1 LGSPGI
7 SYIYLWDFNQKFL
20 WRKLQMKKTLLASAA
35 IAGLVLAS
43 APAQAQMELTIG
55 GHSKNYIGFSDQ
67 DDNATSETRDFDMQR
82 ETELHFNG
90 ESTLDNGLTFGF
102 QVEVEADAEDDS
114 NTIEESYIYMS
125 GTWGRVN
132 LGSED
137 GAAYL
142 LQVAAPSADSNIDGI
157 RQFVNPVNYT
167 NALGAAG
174 TNAALAAPGSL
185 VGAFGTPFGATNQD
199 GFDYDQDVTGLS
211 EKITYLSPNFNGFQL
226 GASYTPDVGANNSST
241 NIASGFTSDDAADT
255 LGEAYEIGARYEGVM
270 SNFGYALGA
279 GYTHIELESEG
290 TAAAAAGGALDRN
303 DDFTEWNVGLDIDV
317 GAFGIGAIYKE
328 SDTGHDPIES
338 GSDIETFVVGVDY
351 TTGPFKF
358 GASYLNEDNDTIGV
372 GDTLETD
379 RYTGGVVYTA
389 GPGLSFR
396 GSISHIEHEATVIND
411 IEATSVMGGV
421 QINF

>member
-1 LGSPGI
+1 
-7 SYIYLWDFNQKFL
+7 
-20 WRKLQMKKTLLASAA
+20 MKKTLLASAA

-67 DDNATSETRDFDMQR
+67 DNVAGSTLDSREFDMQR

-102 QVEVEADAEDDS
+102 QVETEVDSGDDA
-114 NTIEESYIYMS
+114 NTIEESYIYLS

-142 LQVAAPSADSNIDGI
+142 LQVAAPSADANIDGI
-157 RQFVNPVNYT
+157 RQYVQPVNYPVAFAAGAVAT
-167 NALGAAG
+167 PIAALGG
-174 TNAALAAPGSL
+174 Q
-185 VGAFGTPFGATNQD
+185 AFGTPADASQID
-199 GFDYDQDVTGLS
+199 GFDYDQDITGKS

-226 GASYTPDVGANNSST
+226 GASYTHDLGDAGSADPIAAGFNQDDVAGSYGS
-241 NIASGFTSDDAADT
+241 
-255 LGEAYEIGARYEGVM
+255 AYEVAVRYEGVM
-270 SNFGYALGA
+270 SNFGYAIGA
-279 GYTHIELESEG
+279 GYTHINTEEDG
-290 TAAAAAGGALDRN
+290 AAGSGLA
-303 DDFTEWNVGLDIDV
+303 DDDLVEYNVGLDIDV
-317 GAFGIGAIYKE
+317 GAFGIGAIYKNTE
-328 SDTGHDPIES
+328 QSVATANTGDEADTYVI
-338 GSDIETFVVGVDY
+338 GVDY

-358 GASYLNEDNDTIGV
+358 GASYFNQDDETTGV
-372 GDTLETD
+372 ANTELETD
-379 RYTGGVVYTA
+379 RYTGGVIYTA

-396 GSISHIEHEATVIND
+396 GSISYIDHELGAADV
-411 IEATSVMGGV
+411 EATSVMGGV